1 MKFVLLINKV
11 LGSSLNNWEY
21 FNQIA
26 DHTNMKTS
34 FTKKTILVLASVCC
48 MQLAHAQI
56 DMPQASPKA
65 KLETRVG
72 LTDVELVYSRPGL
85 KGRDKKIFGDLI
97 PYGKVWRTGANEST
111 KITFSDDVTIDGH
124 PLPAGTYAL
133 YTIPEENEWTVI
145 FHNNLEL
152 WGDSG
157 YQQEQ
162 DALRVQVKPTAIA
175 YPQETFTIDITNH
188 TSNSAALT
196 ILWDNTL
203 ISVPIETEVDSRV
216 MAQIEE
222 KMQEAEVNPSTYF
235 QAANYY
241 YQNNK
246 DMNQALDWI
255 NKALESRQHFVFYNV
270 KSKIL
275 AEQKKYKEAIKAA
288 EKSKELANK
297 ENNQDYVRI
306 NDDLIA
312 RYKERK

>member
-1 MKFVLLINKV
+1 M
-11 LGSSLNNWEY
+11 
-21 FNQIA
+21 
-26 DHTNMKTS
+26 NMKTS
-34 FTKKTILVLASVCC
+34 FTKKAVLLLAGICC
-48 MQLAHAQI
+48 MQLAQAQI

-111 KITFSDDVTIDGH
+111 KITFAEEVNVKGES
-124 PLPAGTYAL
+124 LAAGTYAL
-133 YTIPEENEWTVI
+133 YTIPGESEWTII
-145 FHNNLEL
+145 FSKKLDL
-152 WGDSG
+152 WGDTG
-157 YQQEQ
+157 YSEDD

-175 YPQETFTIDITNH
+175 NPQETFTIDFNNY
-188 TSNSAALT
+188 TSNSADLT

-203 ISVPIETEVDSRV
+203 VSVPVETEVDSKV

-222 KMQEAEVNPSTYF
+222 KMKAAEVDPSTYF

-246 DMNQALDWI
+246 DMSQALNWI
-255 NKALESRQHFVFYNV
+255 NKALEKREHFVFYNV

-275 AEQKKYKEAIKAA
+275 AEQKKYKDAIKAA

-306 NDDLIA
+306 NDELIA
-312 RYKERK
+312 RYKERR

>member
-1 MKFVLLINKV
+1 
-11 LGSSLNNWEY
+11 
-21 FNQIA
+21 
-26 DHTNMKTS
+26 MKTS
-34 FTKKTILVLASVCC
+34 FTKKALLLLAGLCC
-48 MQLAHAQI
+48 MQLAQAQI

-72 LTDVELVYSRPGL
+72 LTDVELLYSRPGL

-111 KITFSDDVTIDGH
+111 KITFSEEVNVKGE

-133 YTIPEENEWTVI
+133 YTIPGENEWTII
-145 FHNNLEL
+145 FSNKLDL
-152 WGDSG
+152 WGDMG
-157 YQQEQ
+157 YSEED

-175 YPQETFTIDITNH
+175 NPQETFTIDFNNY
-188 TSNSAALT
+188 TSNSADLT

-203 ISVPIETEVDSRV
+203 VSIPVETEVDSKV

-222 KMQEAEVNPSTYF
+222 KMQAEEINPSTYF

-246 DMNQALDWI
+246 DLDQALDWI
-255 NKALESRQHFVFYNV
+255 NKALESREHFVFYNV

-275 AEQKKYKEAIKAA
+275 AEQKKYKDAIKAA
-288 EKSKELANK
+288 EKSKELASK

-312 RYKERK
+312 RYKERR